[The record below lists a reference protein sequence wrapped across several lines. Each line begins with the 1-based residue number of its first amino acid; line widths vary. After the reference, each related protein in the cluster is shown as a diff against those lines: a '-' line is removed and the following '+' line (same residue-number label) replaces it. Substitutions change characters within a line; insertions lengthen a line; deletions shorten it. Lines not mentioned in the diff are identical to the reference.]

1 MTSVPGKGSLFSFIL
16 PIFSLAS
23 LIRPILAHQNDPGNL
38 MALFVA
44 QIESGDA
51 SPDVAKKALDVTR
64 TILQQCLRADTTVLL
79 PAIGPVDGHKLF
91 FVVANT
97 QQRGAEI
104 IGNRILG
111 QLGSHQEL
119 KSDNLPVSVSHTFL
133 PPMSREVN
141 ESMETFAERAAV
153 EVRDQINNAV
163 CLQGA
168 A

>member
-1 MTSVPGKGSLFSFIL
+1 
-16 PIFSLAS
+16 
-23 LIRPILAHQNDPGNL
+23 
-38 MALFVA
+38 
-44 QIESGDA
+44 
-51 SPDVAKKALDVTR
+51 VTR
-64 TILQQCLRADTTVLL
+64 MILQQCLRADTAVLL
-79 PAIGPVDGHKLF
+79 PAIGPVDDHKLF

-111 QLGSHQEL
+111 QLGSHQEV
-119 KSDNLPVSVSHTFL
+119 KSDNLHVSVSHAFL
-133 PPMSREVN
+133 PPMSRAVN

-153 EVRDQINNAV
+153 EVRDQINNIG

>member
-1 MTSVPGKGSLFSFIL
+1 
-16 PIFSLAS
+16 
-23 LIRPILAHQNDPGNL
+23 

-44 QIESGDA
+44 QIESGDG
-51 SPDVAKKALDVTR
+51 SPDVASKSLDVTR
-64 TILQQCLRADTTVLL
+64 KILQQCLRADTAGLL
-79 PAIGPVDGHKLF
+79 PAIGPIDDHKLF
-91 FVVANT
+91 FLVANT

-111 QLGSHQEL
+111 RIGSHQEL
-119 KSDNLPVSVSHTFL
+119 KSGNFPVSVSHTFL

-153 EVRDQINNAV
+153 EVRDQINNTV

>member
-1 MTSVPGKGSLFSFIL
+1 
-16 PIFSLAS
+16 
-23 LIRPILAHQNDPGNL
+23 

-44 QIESGDA
+44 QIECRGRLARRSEKSSRWA
-51 SPDVAKKALDVTR
+51 R
-64 TILQQCLRADTTVLL
+64 TILQQCLRADTAVLL
-79 PAIGPVDGHKLF
+79 PAIGPVDEPQAFLCGCEHTT
-91 FVVANT
+91 AG
-97 QQRGAEI
+97 RGD
-104 IGNRILG
+104 NREPDSRATRPPPGI
-111 QLGSHQEL
+111 Q
-119 KSDNLPVSVSHTFL
+119 SDNLPVSVSHIFL

>member
-1 MTSVPGKGSLFSFIL
+1 
-16 PIFSLAS
+16 
-23 LIRPILAHQNDPGNL
+23 
-38 MALFVA
+38 VA
-44 QIESGDA
+44 QVESGDG
-51 SPDVAKKALDVTR
+51 SPDLARKALDVTR
-64 TILQQCLRADTTVLL
+64 MILQQCLRADSAVLL
-79 PAIGPVDGHKLF
+79 PAIGPVDDHKLF

-97 QQRGAEI
+97 QQRGAET
-104 IGNRILG
+104 IGNRILR

-119 KSDNLPVSVSHTFL
+119 KSEKFPVSVSHTFL